1 MAREHKTTPQYPIIA
16 LPLEDTDIVEVW
28 RDGKQYHV
36 PFAALGGVPDA
47 HAPSHG
53 LNGTDPVGTDTP
65 DPNVIPVSDGQ
76 GTLDSWISDASTTKK
91 GKVQLADS
99 LESAA
104 GKAMQSNDPRGSNAR
119 TPTAHVDSHLTGSDQ
134 IPDATTSA
142 RGLMGNGDKS
152 KLEAI
157 DTELIP
163 SNDEKAAL
171 GVLSPVVGALA
182 GTSGVPSASN
192 PFVTDEDARLEL
204 IPSAGE
210 KAALAGSYGTPSA
223 VNRFIT
229 ETDPV
234 LSSIGGGGGGTT
246 GPDLIG
252 IGQIGNGLSINN
264 GNPALASLNSTDVA
278 FIENVFDELR
288 CYTFD
293 GTNWTQKGNGLPIS
307 NVNNPALASLNSTDI
322 AFIDSDNDELR
333 CYTFDETDWTQKG
346 NGLPIS
352 SVAYPALASLN
363 STDVAFIDYSNDELR
378 CYTFDGTDWT
388 QKGNGLPISNVAS
401 PALASLSSTDV
412 AFVDNF
418 NKELRT
424 YNFLFGY
431 DSASVNVSADYEV
444 PELAT
449 GKSIVIRRTSAY
461 DGDPVTITPPSGATF
476 EGRASLSLYGQYSF
490 VELERISSTV
500 FAVRDLQDDFYFT
513 PILSFSLDT
522 TGITYA
528 RQEGRVTIKRFTA
541 FIAISIILTSKGTAT
556 GIARVAIPS
565 LLYGSSQVDRGTYD
579 YFGQNIMSTGHIKG
593 LSEAVDSSNILLFS
607 YTIEDGVQTQ
617 ITNNEFANNSAF
629 RLFGTVYL

>member
-278 FIENVFDELR
+278 FIEYVFDELR

-293 GTNWTQKGNGLPIS
+293 GTNWTQKGNG
-307 NVNNPALASLNSTDI
+307 
-322 AFIDSDNDELR
+322 
-333 CYTFDETDWTQKG
+333 
-346 NGLPIS
+346 
-352 SVAYPALASLN
+352 
-363 STDVAFIDYSNDELR
+363 
-378 CYTFDGTDWT
+378 
-388 QKGNGLPISNVAS
+388 
-401 PALASLSSTDV
+401 
-412 AFVDNF
+412 
-418 NKELRT
+418 
-424 YNFLFGY
+424 
-431 DSASVNVSADYEV
+431 
-444 PELAT
+444 
-449 GKSIVIRRTSAY
+449 
-461 DGDPVTITPPSGATF
+461 
-476 EGRASLSLYGQYSF
+476 
-490 VELERISSTV
+490 
-500 FAVRDLQDDFYFT
+500 
-513 PILSFSLDT
+513 
-522 TGITYA
+522 
-528 RQEGRVTIKRFTA
+528 
-541 FIAISIILTSKGTAT
+541 
-556 GIARVAIPS
+556 
-565 LLYGSSQVDRGTYD
+565 
-579 YFGQNIMSTGHIKG
+579 
-593 LSEAVDSSNILLFS
+593 
-607 YTIEDGVQTQ
+607 
-617 ITNNEFANNSAF
+617 
-629 RLFGTVYL
+629 